1 MRETQ
6 REMWYSYVASQ
17 PSQQLGVCL
26 SPIGEVWWSISV
38 SMNPL
43 KFDFCSDYKE
53 IAKLEE
59 LEKLVYYLYTMWEEA
74 HPELHT
80 FRFLLYHLV
89 YRWSAYG
96 L

>member
-1 MRETQ
+1 
-6 REMWYSYVASQ
+6 
-17 PSQQLGVCL
+17 
-26 SPIGEVWWSISV
+26 
-38 SMNPL
+38 MNPL